1 MYDSWEEN
9 LTIGIG
15 RFPDRIRDLRE
26 ISEQRTF
33 MGVKFLDKKEIFV
46 TKKEVWKWDFETW
59 RKVSKKSWEKEDWSQ
74 GWIFAQWST
83 NIGILEKEK
92 EFKKKWFKM
101 ILRNEQWLKNF
112 WEKGKFVVGRKL
124 ERGNYGIH
132 NVNFSIIFVAIWTQ

>member
-1 MYDSWEEN
+1 MVGFQIEFEICAKLANNEHSWGWSFS
-9 LTIGIG
+9 TK
-15 RFPDRIRDLRE
+15 R
-26 ISEQRTF
+26 
-33 MGVKFLDKKEIFV
+33 KFLLRRRRSES
-46 TKKEVWKWDFETW
+46 ETLRLG

-124 ERGNYGIH
+124 GRGNYGIH

>member
-1 MYDSWEEN
+1 MVGFQIEFEICAKLANNEHSWGWS
-9 LTIGIG
+9 LSTK
-15 RFPDRIRDLRE
+15 R
-26 ISEQRTF
+26 
-33 MGVKFLDKKEIFV
+33 KFLLRRRRSER
-46 TKKEVWKWDFETW
+46 ETLRLGEKFLKNLGK
-59 RKVSKKSWEKEDWSQ
+59 RKIGLKVE
-74 GWIFAQWST
+74 WIFAQWST

-124 ERGNYGIH
+124 GRGNYGIH